1 MGIQPLVIGICGGT
15 GSGKTTITDRI
26 IQALSEDRVSILQ
39 QDFYYK
45 DLPNLPLAERTRQNF
60 DHPDS
65 IDTPLM
71 VEHVRRLR
79 GGETIERPLYDFV
92 DYRRLPETVR
102 LEPRAAL
109 IIEGILIFEN
119 KALRDLMDIKIF
131 VDTDAD
137 LRFIRRLVRDIRER
151 GRTMES
157 VVQQY
162 QATVRPMHLEFVEPS
177 KRYADVIIPEGGYNE
192 VGIDL
197 VIQKIRSLLPRG
209 ASTR

>member
-45 DLPNLPLAERTRQNF
+45 DLPNLPLAERVRQNF

-79 GGETIERPLYDFV
+79 AGETIERPLYDFV
-92 DYRRLPETVR
+92 EYRRLPETVR
-102 LEPRAAL
+102 LEPRSAL

-119 KALRDLMDIKIF
+119 KALRELMDIKIF

-162 QATVRPMHLEFVEPS
+162 QATVRPMHL
-177 KRYADVIIPEGGYNE
+177 
-192 VGIDL
+192 
-197 VIQKIRSLLPRG
+197 
-209 ASTR
+209 